1 MVGLHRKY
9 GFGFDR
15 CARIYQ
21 QIRDIEAEY
30 NFDEKKL
37 QEACKAEALVNVYD
51 VITQKKEPGK
61 VV

>member
-1 MVGLHRKY
+1 MNI
-9 GFGFDR
+9 D
-15 CARIYQ
+15 ARNLIQ
-21 QIRDIEAEY
+21 FSFNQGKTDNKY

-37 QEACKAEALVNVYD
+37 QETCKAEALVNVYD